1 MLKSLR
7 YGKEFEELYTG
18 NYSRLYYYAYQF
30 LNDAEVSRDVVNDAF
45 EYVWKNYENFR
56 KMNVVAIL
64 FQSVRN
70 KSIDTFRHNKVE
82 ENYVALY
89 SRMLSEEDAGLDEEN
104 EKMRELGYYAPE
116 ENEKIER
123 IYKVLD
129 NLTPQTRHIMEEC
142 YFNRKKYAEVAEM
155 LNISPSAVKKH
166 VMKALRLLR
175 EEFHINNGSEGVPE
189 NEV

>member
-89 SRMLSEEDAGLDEEN
+89 SRMLSEEDAGLDEAAQKIVFTKE
-104 EKMRELGYYAPE
+104 ELSRNSGKPCYILEFYTDKCAYS
-116 ENEKIER
+116 
-123 IYKVLD
+123 YKVD
-129 NLTPQTRHIMEEC
+129 AVSGDIIG
-142 YFNRKKYAEVAEM
+142 KKTDWFSRQE
-155 LNISPSAVKKH
+155 
-166 VMKALRLLR
+166 
-175 EEFHINNGSEGVPE
+175 SETVPTE
-189 NEV
+189 RQKPDSKQRTDD

>member
-1 MLKSLR
+1 MPSLVGSEMFIR
-7 YGKEFEELYTG
+7 DRLYTR

-30 LNDAEVSRDVVNDAF
+30 LNDVEGSRDIVNDAF
-45 EYVWKNYENFR
+45 EYVWKNYEHFR

-64 FQSVRN
+64 FQCVRN
-70 KSIDTFRHNKVE
+70 KSIDAFRHNKVE
-82 ENYVALY
+82 ENYAMLY
-89 SRMLSEEDAGLDEEN
+89 SQMFQEENIGLDEEN
-104 EKMRELGYYAPE
+104 EK
-116 ENEKIER
+116 IER
-123 IYKVLD
+123 VYKVLD

-175 EEFHINNGSEGVPE
+175 EEFHVNNGSEGVPE

>member
-1 MLKSLR
+1 
-7 YGKEFEELYTG
+7 
-18 NYSRLYYYAYQF
+18 
-30 LNDAEVSRDVVNDAF
+30 
-45 EYVWKNYENFR
+45 
-56 KMNVVAIL
+56 
-64 FQSVRN
+64 
-70 KSIDTFRHNKVE
+70 
-82 ENYVALY
+82 
-89 SRMLSEEDAGLDEEN
+89 MLSEEDAGLD
-104 EKMRELGYYAPE
+104 E

>member
-89 SRMLSEEDAGLDEEN
+89 SRMLSEEDMGCLLYTSGLWYSKSERS
-104 EKMRELGYYAPE
+104 REC
-116 ENEKIER
+116 
-123 IYKVLD
+123 
-129 NLTPQTRHIMEEC
+129 HI
-142 YFNRKKYAEVAEM
+142 FNQGRG
-155 LNISPSAVKKH
+155 H
-166 VMKALRLLR
+166 
-175 EEFHINNGSEGVPE
+175 EGTS
-189 NEV
+189 NS

>member
-104 EKMRELGYYAPE
+104 EK
-116 ENEKIER
+116 IER

-129 NLTPQTRHIMEEC
+129 SLTPQTRHIMEEC

-166 VMKALRLLR
+166 VMKALR
-175 EEFHINNGSEGVPE
+175 
-189 NEV
+189 

>member
-1 MLKSLR
+1 MNMLKSLR

-70 KSIDTFRHNKVE
+70 KSIDTFRQIKWKRITWHCIPGCFRK
-82 ENYVALY
+82 
-89 SRMLSEEDAGLDEEN
+89 RRWGW
-104 EKMRELGYYAPE
+104 MRKARRLNGY
-116 ENEKIER
+116 I
-123 IYKVLD
+123 
-129 NLTPQTRHIMEEC
+129 
-142 YFNRKKYAEVAEM
+142 KY
-155 LNISPSAVKKH
+155 
-166 VMKALRLLR
+166 
-175 EEFHINNGSEGVPE
+175 
-189 NEV
+189 

>member
-1 MLKSLR
+1 MSVR
-7 YGKEFEELYTG
+7 VRVE
-18 NYSRLYYYAYQF
+18 
-30 LNDAEVSRDVVNDAF
+30 
-45 EYVWKNYENFR
+45 NYENFR

-104 EKMRELGYYAPE
+104 EK
-116 ENEKIER
+116 IER

-129 NLTPQTRHIMEEC
+129 SLTRRQG
-142 YFNRKKYAEVAEM
+142 
-155 LNISPSAVKKH
+155 ISWKNVILIGKNTQR
-166 VMKALRLLR
+166 LRR
-175 EEFHINNGSEGVPE
+175 C
-189 NEV
+189 

>member
-82 ENYVALY
+82 ENYVTLY
-89 SRMLSEEDAGLDEEN
+89 SRMFSEEDVGVDEEN
-104 EKMRELGYYAPE
+104 EKM
-116 ENEKIER
+116 ER

-129 NLTPQTRHIMEEC
+129 SLSPQTRHIMEEC
-142 YFNRKKYAEVAEM
+142 YFNRKKYAEVA
-155 LNISPSAVKKH
+155 
-166 VMKALRLLR
+166 
-175 EEFHINNGSEGVPE
+175 
-189 NEV
+189 

>member
-70 KSIDTFRHNKVE
+70 KSIDIVFSDAFGRGCGAGRGK
-82 ENYVALY
+82 
-89 SRMLSEEDAGLDEEN
+89 REDRTD
-104 EKMRELGYYAPE
+104 
-116 ENEKIER
+116 I
-123 IYKVLD
+123 
-129 NLTPQTRHIMEEC
+129 
-142 YFNRKKYAEVAEM
+142 
-155 LNISPSAVKKH
+155 
-166 VMKALRLLR
+166 
-175 EEFHINNGSEGVPE
+175 
-189 NEV
+189 

>member
-64 FQSVRN
+64 F
-70 KSIDTFRHNKVE
+70 HKVE

-104 EKMRELGYYAPE
+104 EK
-116 ENEKIER
+116 IER

-129 NLTPQTRHIMEEC
+129 SLTPQTRHIMEEC

>member
-7 YGKEFEELYTG
+7 YGKEFEELYTR

-30 LNDAEVSRDVVNDAF
+30 LNDTEVSRDVVNDAF

-56 KMNVVAIL
+56 KRNVVAIL

-89 SRMLSEEDAGLDEEN
+89 SRMFSEEEYTKYWIVCRPRRDISWKNVILT
-104 EKMRELGYYAPE
+104 EKSM
-116 ENEKIER
+116 
-123 IYKVLD
+123 
-129 NLTPQTRHIMEEC
+129 QM
-142 YFNRKKYAEVAEM
+142 
-155 LNISPSAVKKH
+155 
-166 VMKALRLLR
+166 LLR
-175 EEFHINNGSEGVPE
+175 C
-189 NEV
+189 

>member
-45 EYVWKNYENFR
+45 EYV
-56 KMNVVAIL
+56 VAIL

-104 EKMRELGYYAPE
+104 EK
-116 ENEKIER
+116 IER

-129 NLTPQTRHIMEEC
+129 SLTPQTRHIMEEC

>member
-89 SRMLSEEDAGLDEEN
+89 SRMFSEEDAGLD
-104 EKMRELGYYAPE
+104 E

-129 NLTPQTRHIMEEC
+129 SLSPQTRHIMEEC